1 MKKRNYYLALTLCLF
16 WAFPGFT
23 QSAWVLKDEKEGIR
37 IYSRNN
43 QNSKFNELKVELIV
57 KAKLTDLVAIVL
69 DIDNHYK
76 WSYNT
81 ISSYVLKR
89 ISNSEL
95 FFYTL
100 INAPWPASD
109 RDLVMHLRIKQEHH
123 TKILTIREENVPDYL
138 PRKKNIVRVP
148 LSKEVWTVT
157 PLDKK
162 TLKIE
167 YYLDVDPGENAPA
180 WLVNIF
186 ATKGPYET
194 FKNLRIQIQQPKYQL
209 ASIPFILN

>member
-1 MKKRNYYLALTLCLF
+1 MKKQNYYLALTLWLF
-16 WAFPGFT
+16 TAFSGIA
-23 QSAWVLKDEKEGIR
+23 QNAWVLKDEKDGIR

-43 QNSKFNELKVELIV
+43 QNSKFNELKVEATV
-57 KAKLTDLVAIVL
+57 KAKLTDFAAIIL
-69 DIDNHYK
+69 DIDNHFK
-76 WSYNT
+76 WSYNV

-109 RDLVMHLRIKQEHH
+109 RDLVLHLRINQEPH
-123 TKILTIREENVPDYL
+123 TKIMTIREENVPDYL
-138 PRKKNIVRVP
+138 PPKKNIVRVP
-148 LSKEVWTVT
+148 VSKEIWTVT
-157 PLDKK
+157 PIDKK

>member
-1 MKKRNYYLALTLCLF
+1 MKKRNYYLALILCLF

-109 RDLVMHLRIKQEHH
+109 RDLVIHLRIKQEPH